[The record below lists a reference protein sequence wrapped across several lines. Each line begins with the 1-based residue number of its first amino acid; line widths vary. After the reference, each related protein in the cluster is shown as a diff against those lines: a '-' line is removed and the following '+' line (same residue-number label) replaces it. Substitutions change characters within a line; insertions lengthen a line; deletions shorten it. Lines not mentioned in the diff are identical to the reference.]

1 VSVFGIGPLE
11 ILLIAALALVV
22 FGPDRLPEIA
32 RQVGKVLGDV
42 RRTTNELTGEFQRAL
57 DLDGPG
63 VARPRTPPGRTI
75 LPPNGKTTSTTSPGS
90 TPEDEPLR
98 PPY

>member
-1 VSVFGIGPLE
+1 MSFFGIGPLE
-11 ILLIAALALVV
+11 ILLIGAVALIV
-22 FGPDRLPEIA
+22 FGPDRLPEMA
-32 RQVGKVLGDV
+32 RQVGKAIGDL

-63 VARPRTPPGRTI
+63 VARPRTPPGRAI
-75 LPPNGKTTSTTSPGS
+75 LPPNGKPTAAAAS
-90 TPEDEPLR
+90 EDDQPR

>member
-1 VSVFGIGPLE
+1 MSLFGIGPLE
-11 ILLIAALALVV
+11 ILLIAAIALIV
-22 FGPDRLPEIA
+22 FGPERLPEMA
-32 RQVGKVLGDV
+32 RQVGKLIGDV

-63 VARPRTPPGRTI
+63 VARPRRPPGRGI
-75 LPPNGKTTSTTSPGS
+75 LPPNGKTSTAA
-90 TPEDEPLR
+90 EDDAPP

>member
-1 VSVFGIGPLE
+1 MSFFGIGPLE
-11 ILLIAALALVV
+11 ILLIAALALIV

-32 RQVGKVLGDV
+32 RQIGKTMGDI
-42 RRTTNELTGEFQRAL
+42 RRTTNELTGELQHAL

-63 VARPRTPPGRTI
+63 VARPRTPPGRAI
-75 LPPNGKTTSTTSPGS
+75 LPPNGKTTPAAAA
-90 TPEDEPLR
+90 DKDPLP

>member
-1 VSVFGIGPLE
+1 VSFFGIGPLE
-11 ILLIAALALVV
+11 ILLVAALALVV

-32 RQVGKVLGDV
+32 RQIAKVIGDL

-63 VARPRTPPGRTI
+63 VARPRTPPGRAI
-75 LPPNGKTTSTTSPGS
+75 LPPNGKTAPTAP
-90 TPEDEPLR
+90 PAEDEPIR